1 MKSKPTPRF
10 ALRRHNTHTGA
21 AAACLSLA
29 IILAILTAA
38 QAQAAEFHP
47 LGFAFSINPVP
58 NYVTVS
64 EDGSVVVGSSLEN
77 RLIRWTRETG
87 PKLLGPEL
95 NPLDDMDVI
104 SLGRCLCGD
113 FRVMLARRWVR
124 S

>member
-29 IILAILTAA
+29 IILGILTAA
-38 QAQAAEFHP
+38 HAQAAEFHP
-47 LGFAFSINPVP
+47 LGFAFSVDIGSH
-58 NYVTVS
+58 VTVS
-64 EDGSVVVGSSLEN
+64 EDGSVVVGTSLEN

-95 NPLDDMDVI
+95 DPLDDMGVI
-104 SLGRCLCGD
+104 S
-113 FRVMLARRWVR
+113 
-124 S
+124 